1 MDVGNLISDSSAF
14 SKLLM
19 VFNFLLSYPHTVFP
33 TLKPLTVKNH
43 LLSKKKKEKREKGK
57 MEGKFIHVIY
67 IFLCLDLFFFFLLVF
82 ISFVVCK
89 VL

>member
-67 IFLCLDLFFFFLLVF
+67 IFLCLDLFFFFFFAGFHLF
-82 ISFVVCK
+82 CGM
-89 VL
+89 